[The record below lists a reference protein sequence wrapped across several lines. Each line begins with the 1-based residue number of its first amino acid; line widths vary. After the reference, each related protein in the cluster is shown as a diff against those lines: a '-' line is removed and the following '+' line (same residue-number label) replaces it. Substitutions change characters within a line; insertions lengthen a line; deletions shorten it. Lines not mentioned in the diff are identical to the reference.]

1 MMILVGVTVNVALN
15 GGLFS
20 TTKEAVSRTIEEK
33 ERELIQEGYSH
44 YIMQGYTKLETDDF
58 DDLEEFFLGSEK
70 KGVNIDTL
78 IDEESSINGTVCFLD
93 ENRGINITIKEE
105 EDIEFSIDEKDMYI
119 YFEYNNYKYKLITNN
134 ESGMTLGLEVI
145 PKLRVQ
151 DAVVKDKVDG
161 WNIVFNST
169 GNTYDL
175 LEDGRIMDKWWE
187 LTEEEKE
194 QMKDDNLGSGLLL
207 IAENDNVRIGL
218 GTLDRN
224 ESEYS
229 GVVITI
235 KGDNNKTLIYYFTL
249 TEKMSEFIEETSNP
263 KIVAKVFEW
272 YKVDEGDANFKEYKD
287 VSPISI
293 GDFTDEQIYCKS
305 YLEKIIN
312 SFNK

>member
-1 MMILVGVTVNVALN
+1 MIPYFYKYKNMEGEKQKMKKAEEKGITLIALIITIIVMMILVGVTVNLALN

-169 GNTYDL
+169 
-175 LEDGRIMDKWWE
+175 
-187 LTEEEKE
+187 
-194 QMKDDNLGSGLLL
+194 
-207 IAENDNVRIGL
+207 
-218 GTLDRN
+218 
-224 ESEYS
+224 
-229 GVVITI
+229 
-235 KGDNNKTLIYYFTL
+235 
-249 TEKMSEFIEETSNP
+249 
-263 KIVAKVFEW
+263 
-272 YKVDEGDANFKEYKD
+272 
-287 VSPISI
+287 
-293 GDFTDEQIYCKS
+293 
-305 YLEKIIN
+305 
-312 SFNK
+312 